1 MVTCIVLLIIGFIA
15 LIKGADWFV
24 NGSSDI
30 AKNLRIPS
38 VIIGLTIVA
47 FGTSAP
53 ELAVSVA
60 AAIQGANEISV
71 SNVIGSNIFNLMV
84 VLGVCA
90 SIKSLRVD
98 EKILRRDM
106 PISIV
111 LTMLTLGLC
120 VNYSL
125 FQKNQFLTISVT
137 DESGMIHRWLGIAL
151 IIGFIG
157 YLYLLIC
164 DARKN
169 PIEEDDTEILPIWK
183 CVILVVV
190 GLVLIIGGGQAVVN
204 GAREIARMA
213 GMTETLIG
221 LTIVAVGTSLP
232 ELVTSIV
239 ASKKGETDLAI
250 GNVICTPFSGHP
262 EKGVIFMRFSYDF
275 KKECVEAH
283 RNGVYLDTP
292 EGISTACFRSHVRR
306 WRRLEDLHG
315 PEALK
320 HKQCHS
326 IWTAEQKLELVTKVM
341 AGESVNSVAESVCIT
356 AQLLSNWVRRYK
368 TEGYNGLVK
377 DNRGR
382 PPKGNKMKKET
393 NPAPLTESE
402 HEELVR
408 LRAEIEYIKAENEV
422 IKKEIAL
429 REEKEAAQLK
439 AKKQQSSRN
448 SEKKDTN

>member
-111 LTMLTLGLC
+111 VTMLTLGLC

-125 FQKNQFLTISVT
+125 FQKKQFLTISVT

-169 PIEEDDTEILPIWK
+169 PIEEDDMEILPIWK
-183 CVILVVV
+183 CVILVIV

-250 GNVICTPFSGHP
+250 GNAVGSNIFNLLLILGLSGTIHP
-262 EKGVIFMRFSYDF
+262 MLVNWATIIDIIVLILSSTLTFIYARTSEKI
-275 KKECVEAH
+275 
-283 RNGVYLDTP
+283 N
-292 EGISTACFRSHVRR
+292 
-306 WRRLEDLHG
+306 RLEG
-315 PEALK
+315 
-320 HKQCHS
+320 
-326 IWTAEQKLELVTKVM
+326 
-341 AGESVNSVAESVCIT
+341 
-356 AQLLSNWVRRYK
+356 LSMVILYVI
-368 TEGYNGLVK
+368 YVVY
-377 DNRGR
+377 
-382 PPKGNKMKKET
+382 
-393 NPAPLTESE
+393 AI
-402 HEELVR
+402 
-408 LRAEIEYIKAENEV
+408 LR
-422 IKKEIAL
+422 
-429 REEKEAAQLK
+429 
-439 AKKQQSSRN
+439 
-448 SEKKDTN
+448 